1 MLKRGRNSNNRQ
13 QSRQPHVTRRAT
25 LRATD
30 AVVMTRGM
38 VMACVLAFIQ
48 PRMLLVGG
56 SLLAT
61 GLGMVRLTGHVL
73 RGGRIMARRQ
83 ALGQRRNARPQ
94 RQAQHQQKTDKGTG
108 NHCC

>member
-30 AVVMTRGM
+30 AVVMT
-38 VMACVLAFIQ
+38 CVLAFIHL
-48 PRMLLVGG
+48 RTLVAG

-61 GLGMVRLTGHVL
+61 GLGMVRLTSHVL
-73 RGGRIMARRQ
+73 HGGRVMAQ

-94 RQAQHQQKTDKGTG
+94 RQTEHQQKTDKGTG
-108 NHCC
+108 SHCC